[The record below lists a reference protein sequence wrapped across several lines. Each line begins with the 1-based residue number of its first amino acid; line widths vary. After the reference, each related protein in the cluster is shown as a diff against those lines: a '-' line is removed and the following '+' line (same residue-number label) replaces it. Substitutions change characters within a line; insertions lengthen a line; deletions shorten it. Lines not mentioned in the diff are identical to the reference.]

1 MGGQRHLHCIN
12 MYIYSGCN
20 AKGGNYFLEV
30 LQLKRDQ
37 IKNMQTQA
45 VRRLSQQF
53 ELCYGLLYCTS

>member
-1 MGGQRHLHCIN
+1 MEGMLRWGGQRHLHCIN
-12 MYIYSGCN
+12 MYIYCGCN

-45 VRRLSQQF
+45 VRRLS
-53 ELCYGLLYCTS
+53 